1 MKTLVLSTFLAV
13 AMLMVSCG
21 PNLEQQ
27 ANTAMNDLIK
37 ELNAVGLSVAVVK
50 NNRIVYTGAFG
61 AKNIDAGTQIGTND
75 IFRIASIS
83 KSFTATAIMQLHE
96 LGKFKLDDDVSPALG
111 IEVRNPHHPELPIT
125 YRMLLSHTSS
135 MSDAAGYFSLDVI
148 NTQKTNQVER
158 AYNSYA
164 PGTQYQYCNL
174 GYNML
179 GTLVEILSGERFDL
193 YIKKQIIDPLGLKA
207 GFNVDAFD
215 KSQFVTLY
223 SYSNEKFTES
233 TDAYLSRA
241 TELENYIM
249 GYSTP
254 IFSPTGGMKIA
265 PKDLAKHM
273 LVQMNQGTWKGVK
286 ILKPESV
293 QAMQTPYLFPDG
305 SEGEDRYGF
314 ALRTTTKLVEGE
326 TLIGHTGSAYGLYSA
341 MFFEPV
347 KKFGFVMMTNGS
359 PSKRSDNDFLAVQ
372 SEVINTLYNIYIKK

>member
-1 MKTLVLSTFLAV
+1 MKTLVLSTFLAA
-13 AMLMVSCG
+13 AMLMEACG

-37 ELNAVGLSVAVVK
+37 ELNAAGLSVAVVK

-61 AKNIDAGTQIGTND
+61 AKNIDAGTQISTDD

-96 LGKFKLDDDVSPALG
+96 LGKFKLDDDISPALG

-135 MSDAAGYFSLDVI
+135 LSDAAGYFSLDVI
-148 NTQKTNQVER
+148 DSQKTNQVER
-158 AYNSYA
+158 AYNLYA

-174 GYNML
+174 GFNML
-179 GTLVEILSGERFDL
+179 GTLVEIHSGERFDL
-193 YIKKQIIDPLGLKA
+193 YIKKHIIDPLGLNA
-207 GFNVDAFD
+207 GYNVDALD

-223 SYSNEKFTES
+223 EYDNGQFIEAR
-233 TDAYLSRA
+233 DAYRSRA
-241 TELENYIM
+241 AEIENYTM
-249 GYSTP
+249 GRSTP

-265 PKDLAKHM
+265 PKDLAKHL
-273 LVQMNQGTWKGVK
+273 LVQINQGAWNGVQ

-293 QAMQTPYLFPDG
+293 KAMQTPYLFPDG
-305 SEGEDRYGF
+305 NEGEERYGF

-326 TLIGHTGSAYGLYSA
+326 TMIGHTGSAYGLYSA

-359 PSKRSDNDFLAVQ
+359 PDNRSDNGFLAVQ
-372 SEVINTLYNIYIKK
+372 SEVINALYKIYIKK